1 MSVDFLRGTRVL
13 DLSQYVPGP
22 YATQMLA
29 DLGADML
36 KVEPPGGDPM
46 RGLGPRDADGIS
58 PFWKTINAGKAVV
71 EIDLKLPVGTALLAD
86 LLRRADVLLES
97 YRPGVLDRLGF
108 DAARLDALNKRLIHA
123 TLTGYGATGPWAER
137 SGHDVNYMAV
147 AGGIA
152 SSGSGAA
159 PMMAM
164 PPVADFASGLQ
175 SALTI
180 TAALLGRRSSG
191 RGARLDLSLAETVL
205 GWQSMSLT
213 LAARGEAPARAAEP
227 LNGGAAC
234 YQLYRCADGRFVSL
248 GAIETKFWRNF
259 CHAVGRAA
267 WIARQQEAMP
277 QTELIAEVATLFAG
291 REAAEW
297 ESLLGLCDC
306 CFAIVLDA
314 AAVASHPQIVAR
326 GLIDNPADGLPRR
339 EVRFPA
345 WIDGSPSPSRIAVR
359 RITRAQAAALWR

>member
-29 DLGADML
+29 DLGADVL

-71 EIDLKLPVGTALLAD
+71 EIDLKLPAGAVLLAD
-86 LLRRADVLLES
+86 LLSRADVLLES
-97 YRPGVLDRLGF
+97 YRPGVLNRLGF
-108 DAARLDALNKRLIHA
+108 DAARLGALNARLIHA

-147 AGGIA
+147 AGGLA

-175 SALTI
+175 AALTI
-180 TAALLGRRSSG
+180 VAALLGRKTSG

-205 GWQSMSLT
+205 GWQSMNLT
-213 LAARGEAPARAAEP
+213 LAARGAVPQREAEL

-234 YQLYRCADGRFVSL
+234 YQLYRCADGRFASL
-248 GAIETKFWRNF
+248 GAIEPKFWRNF
-259 CHAVGRAA
+259 CDAVERPD
-267 WIARQQEAMP
+267 WIARRQDAMP
-277 QTELIAEVATLFAG
+277 QCGLTAEVAALFSRRDAD
-291 REAAEW
+291 AW
-297 ESLLGLCDC
+297 ERLLGPRDC

-314 AAVASHPQIVAR
+314 AAVANHPQIVAR
-326 GLIDNPADGLPRR
+326 GLIAEPADGLPRR
-339 EVRFPA
+339 EVGFPA
-345 WIDGSPSPSRIAVR
+345 WIDGAPPSARIAAC
-359 RITRAQAAALWR
+359 RITPAQAASIWR